1 MKKLLGILLFSIFIL
16 VSCTN
21 PKPSPNSPQ
30 SNNKKYSIEDYYPFK
45 ENILMSYKDTV
56 NDFGDENI
64 YVDFINK
71 NRIQIRS
78 VDGGTTLGRVLENK
92 NDQLSILI
100 SREEFYYKDNLI
112 AIAENEGEKEVILK
126 EPLEVGTSWDLPNG
140 NKRTITNVTSN
151 ISTPSGNYKALEV
164 TTEGKNYTTK
174 DYYAPNVGLIK
185 STFVAGDTKIT
196 KSLSKIAENTSF
208 TQSLKLYYPKAMKN
222 DIRIVSTKIRTSLKT
237 NEDIKDTF
245 QKHFQN
251 PLIDNLASLIS
262 KNTKINDLY
271 LNTEENKVYVD
282 FSEEFTDEMNAGS
295 SKELSIIRSITNSL
309 GNYYNVDKVYISV
322 EGEPY
327 TSGHISLDKNE
338 SFIVDYDDV
347 IKIQK

>member
-1 MKKLLGILLFSIFIL
+1 MKKLLGILLFPIFIL

-30 SNNKKYSIEDYYPFK
+30 SNNEKYSIEDYYPFK
-45 ENILMSYKDTV
+45 ENILMSYKDTR

-64 YVDFINK
+64 YVDFING

-92 NDQLSILI
+92 NGQLSILT
-100 SREEFYYKDNLI
+100 SREDFYYKDNLI
-112 AIAENEGEKEVILK
+112 DTDENKGGREVILK
-126 EPLEVGTSWDLPNG
+126 EPLEIGTSWNLPNG

-164 TTEGKNYTTK
+164 TTEGKDYTTK

-185 STFVAGDTKIT
+185 STFIAGDAKIT
-196 KSLSKIAENTSF
+196 KSLSKRVEDASF
-208 TQSLKLYYPKAMKN
+208 PQNLKLYYPETMKN
-222 DIRIVSTKIRTSLKT
+222 DIRIVSTKIKTVLKT
-237 NEDIKDTF
+237 NEDIKDIF
-245 QKHFQN
+245 QKYFQN
-251 PLIDNLASLIS
+251 PLKNNLASLIS

-282 FSEEFTDEMNAGS
+282 FSKEFIDEMNAGS

-309 GNYYNVDKVYISV
+309 GNYYNVDKVYISID
-322 EGEPY
+322 GDPY
-327 TSGHISLDKNE
+327 SSGHMSLDKNE
-338 SFIVDYDDV
+338 SFSVDYDDV
-347 IKIQK
+347 VEIQ